1 MAELDGSRAS
11 SGIGRAIAELAG
23 RRRRRSA
30 PVSRAP
36 VLVACALWG
45 AMEAGCHSG
54 ELRPEPPSLAGTWRL
69 ESADKLLPDGP
80 RAPDYGAHPDGRLM
94 VDDQG
99 RYTLVIFK
107 AERPNF
113 ASPDKAHGT
122 DAELRAAALG
132 VSCHHGTVRADP
144 AAGTLTFLIEDAS
157 FPNWRGQ
164 KQVRVYELHGDVLS
178 YRVPPRPDG
187 SVPISVWRRER

>member
-1 MAELDGSRAS
+1 MSRATVFTAS
-11 SGIGRAIAELAG
+11 LLCAALGMGC
-23 RRRRRSA
+23 RSA
-30 PVSRAP
+30 EV
-36 VLVACALWG
+36 
-45 AMEAGCHSG
+45 
-54 ELRPEPPSLAGTWRL
+54 RPTASPLAGTWRL
-69 ESADKLLPDGP
+69 EAADKLLPDGT

-113 ASPDKAHGT
+113 ASAEKALGT
-122 DAELRAAALG
+122 DAEVRAALLG
-132 VSCHHGTVRADP
+132 TSCHHGAIRVDP
-144 AAGTLTFLIEDAS
+144 AAKTLTFLIEDAS

-164 KQVRVYELHGDVLS
+164 TQVRVYELQGDVLS

>member
-1 MAELDGSRAS
+1 M
-11 SGIGRAIAELAG
+11 
-23 RRRRRSA
+23 
-30 PVSRAP
+30 SRAP
-36 VLVACALWG
+36 VVVASLLSAALG
-45 AMEAGCHSG
+45 MGCRSA
-54 ELRPEPPSLAGTWRL
+54 EVRPTAPSLAGTWRL
-69 ESADKLLPDGP
+69 EAADKLLPDGT

-99 RYTLVIFK
+99 RYTLAIFK
-107 AERPNF
+107 AERPDF

-122 DAELRAAALG
+122 DAEFRAAALG
-132 VSCHHGTVRADP
+132 VSCHHGTIRVDP

-164 KQVRVYELHGDVLS
+164 KQVRTYQLQGDVLS

-187 SVPISVWRRER
+187 SIPISVWRRER